1 MSGPGLAGSTVIPV
15 MASFGA
21 GAGSPSCAKTGPAN
35 EATRTRQSAAA
46 KAVMRLMRSVI
57 YHPETMKDR
66 PDAILKSE
74 QAAYLDRLLPPR
86 GELLAELERE
96 AAAESVPI
104 SDPEVGK
111 LLALLARAA
120 GARRMLE
127 VGTAIG
133 YGTLW
138 LAQAV
143 PEAHIVSIDRS
154 PQRLARAREA
164 LTRAG
169 VADRVEL
176 VEGEALEILPGLEGP
191 FDLVYLDGDKATY
204 RRCLDLGLQK
214 LRVGGLVV
222 IDNVLWKGHVA
233 DPPAD
238 ASDEDEAAAD
248 AMATF
253 NSYLMIHPQ
262 LEALVLP
269 LGDGV
274 GLAVKKK
281 PLVTDLGGPF

>member
-1 MSGPGLAGSTVIPV
+1 
-15 MASFGA
+15 
-21 GAGSPSCAKTGPAN
+21 
-35 EATRTRQSAAA
+35 
-46 KAVMRLMRSVI
+46 
-57 YHPETMKDR
+57 MKDR
-66 PDAILKSE
+66 PDAVLRPE
-74 QAAYLDRLLPPR
+74 QADYLDRLLPPR
-86 GELLAELERE
+86 GEILAGLERE
-96 AAAESVPI
+96 AAAESIPI
-104 SDPEVGK
+104 ADPELGV
-111 LLALLARAA
+111 LLAILTRAV
-120 GARRMLE
+120 GAQRILE

-138 LAQAV
+138 LAEAA
-143 PEAHIVSIDRS
+143 PEARVVSIDRD
-154 PQRLARAREA
+154 PERLARACET

-169 VADRVEL
+169 VADRVDL

-191 FDLVYLDGDKATY
+191 FDLIYLDGDKATY

-274 GLAVKKK
+274 GVAAKKK